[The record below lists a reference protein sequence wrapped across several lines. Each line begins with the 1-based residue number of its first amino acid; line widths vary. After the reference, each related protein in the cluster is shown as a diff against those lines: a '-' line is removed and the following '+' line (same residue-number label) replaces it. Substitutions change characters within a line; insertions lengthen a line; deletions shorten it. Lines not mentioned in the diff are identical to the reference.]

1 MKKLFLPILT
11 GAMLAT
17 STLLAQDGDGP
28 TISLTGDTGTEQ
40 AAKLE
45 LIRILQE
52 RLNKLT
58 VTQLNSRI
66 IVSKGVQGYY
76 KVGEII
82 KMNENIWNYR
92 SKYVGKAQK
101 LEAANPGFSGSAGN
115 GFAYKYIIEMT
126 ECSSK
131 AEAIHKQLLVVLTS
145 GAPIVLPAMPTF
157 SISAGSSDPG
167 ADFAASVAQI
177 MAAHGI
183 KSEADLN
190 ALPAAEQ
197 AKIRAEIEAANK
209 EFVDAFKAG
218 LAASNK
224 QNLAIIGNIAG
235 SIFGV
240 PGLGSAIVGVASGN
254 GAKAL
259 SGLVGSIVDNFK
271 IPIDYYNSPTLKL
284 TDAER
289 IKMIDELH
297 LRISELYQQVGALAA
312 NLSSETKTRYN
323 ELSQPRNEMILYGP
337 KK

>member
-66 IVSKGVQGYY
+66 IVSKGVLGYY
-76 KVGEII
+76 KVEEIQ
-82 KMNENIWNYR
+82 KMNANIWQYR
-92 SKYVGKAQK
+92 SKYVTKAGN
-101 LEAANPGFSGSAGN
+101 LEKANPGFAATGGN
-115 GFAYKYIIEMT
+115 GFAYKYMIEMT
-126 ECSSK
+126 ECASRAK
-131 AEAIHKQLLVVLTS
+131 AINDQLTILLTS

-209 EFVDAFKAG
+209 EFVEAFKAG

-259 SGLVGSIVDNFK
+259 SGLVGSIIDNFK

-289 IKMIDELH
+289 LKMIDELH
-297 LRISELYQQVGALAA
+297 VRMSEAYQQITALAA
-312 NLSSETKTRYN
+312 NMSTETKKRYD

>member
-1 MKKLFLPILT
+1 MKNFFLPILT
-11 GAMLAT
+11 VALLTT
-17 STLLAQDGDGP
+17 STLSAQDGDGP

-66 IVSKGVQGYY
+66 IVSKGVAGYY
-76 KVGEII
+76 KVGEIV
-82 KMNENIWNYR
+82 KMNENIWQYR

-101 LEAANPGFSGSAGN
+101 LEASNPGFSGSAGN
-115 GFAYKYIIEMT
+115 GFAYKYIIELT
-126 ECSSK
+126 ECATK
-131 AEAIHKQLLVVLTS
+131 AKIIHDQLGILLKS
-145 GAPIVLPAMPTF
+145 GSPIVLPAMPNF
-157 SISAGSSDPG
+157 SITLGASDPG

-177 MAAHGI
+177 MAANGV
-183 KSEADLN
+183 STEEQFN
-190 ALPAAEQ
+190 ALTADQQ
-197 AKIRAEIEAANK
+197 AKIRAEVEAANK
-209 EFVDAFKAG
+209 EFVDAFKKGIANQ
-218 LAASNK
+218 NK
-224 QNLAIIGNIAG
+224 RTIAIVGNIAG
-235 SIFGV
+235 SMFGV

-259 SGLVGSIVDNFK
+259 AGLVGSIVDNFK
-271 IPIDYYNSPTLKL
+271 IPIDYYDSNTLKL
-284 TDAER
+284 TDSER
-289 IKMIDELH
+289 IKIIDELH

-323 ELSQPRNEMILYGP
+323 ELSQPRNDMILYGP

>member
-11 GAMLAT
+11 MGLLAT
-17 STLLAQDGDGP
+17 TTLSAQDDGP

-66 IVSKGVQGYY
+66 IVSKGVLGYY
-76 KVGEII
+76 KVEEIQ
-82 KMNENIWNYR
+82 KMNANIWQYR
-92 SKYVGKAQK
+92 SKYVAKAGN
-101 LEAANPGFSGSAGN
+101 LEKANPGFAATGGN
-115 GFAYKYIIEMT
+115 GFAYKYMIEMT
-126 ECSSK
+126 ECASK
-131 AEAIHKQLLVVLTS
+131 AKMINDQLAVLLTS
-145 GAPIVLPAMPTF
+145 GKPIILPAMPNF
-157 SISAGSSDPG
+157 SITAGSSDPA
-167 ADFAASVAQI
+167 ADFAASVGQI
-177 MAAHGI
+177 LAAHGI
-183 KSEADLN
+183 HSEGELN
-190 ALPAAEQ
+190 ALPADEQ

-209 EFVDAFKAG
+209 EFIEAFKKG
-218 LAASNK
+218 LANQNK
-224 QNLAIIGNIAG
+224 QTLATIGNIAG

-271 IPIDYYNSPTLKL
+271 IPIDYYDSPTLKL

-289 IKMIDELH
+289 LKMIDELH

-323 ELSQPRNEMILYGP
+323 ELSQPRNEMIMYGP

>member
-17 STLLAQDGDGP
+17 STLLAQDDGP

-58 VTQLNSRI
+58 VAQLNSRV
-66 IVSKGVQGYY
+66 IVSKGILGYY
-76 KVGEII
+76 KVGEIV
-82 KMNENIWNYR
+82 KMNENIWQYR
-92 SKYVGKAQK
+92 SKYVGKAQR
-101 LEAANPGFSGSAGN
+101 LETANPGFSGSNGN

-131 AEAIHKQLLVVLTS
+131 AEIIHKQLLVVLKS
-145 GAPIVLPAMPTF
+145 GAPIILPAMPNF
-157 SISAGSSDPG
+157 SISPGTSDPG

-177 MAAHGI
+177 MAANGVN
-183 KSEADLN
+183 SEAEFN
-190 ALPAAEQ
+190 ALSADDQ
-197 AKIRAEIEAANK
+197 AKIRAQVEAANK
-209 EFVDAFKAG
+209 DFVDAFKKGIANQ
-218 LAASNK
+218 NK

-235 SIFGV
+235 SMFGV

-259 SGLVGSIVDNFK
+259 AGLVGSIVDNFK
-271 IPIDYYNSPTLKL
+271 IPIDYYDSNTLKL
-284 TDAER
+284 TDSER

-312 NLSSETKTRYN
+312 NLSTETKKRYD
-323 ELSQPRNEMILYGP
+323 ELSQPRNEQILYGP